1 MADEILG
8 NCYELITEIAIRDY
22 STVLKKGE
30 SVFTQET
37 PVGIGII
44 PDVVI
49 GKTVDKP
56 RILLQVHHTRA
67 ERASEKKFWRNV
79 GEYVD
84 ARNNLGPSVRIV
96 TITFD
101 SGQKRKLTLAATQ
114 LMDGF
119 LEVDRQPYGS
129 ELLRFAKILEKEIQ
143 SKGIKEEERLNCA
156 KKKLASDKLA
166 FRSVKALAKNLNALL
181 LQASKPGANWSATY
195 AAIQKKRNSQR
206 IPVRKLTTLR
216 RALGRFLPLDD
227 EGVLRSLLKSIRTG
241 GKAPWPQFFFDIGV
255 AVKTIGGGV
264 FKNPH
269 VGSGL
274 VQRNIEGDS
283 AYEVY
288 RMTELFADDDI
299 VALWKSLRSCTESL
313 RQACAAIREA
323 DEFSLYHK
331 FVFDNFNCLTT
342 QVGMEQALQDCFN
355 DPNTISGKTIG
366 LRDPAGKGVW
376 LFDYVMTSIKTKTGK
391 QQGYGYTQLGAD
403 AGFRFEVAATGGVVI
418 SPFIQRKKSLRADI
432 LKGVSHALSQKLSGL
447 TKRWFN
453 LNKDEIGRFYMKGLF
468 EDKIYKTAAFDPAF
482 TLLQNGL
489 DGHVYKQ
496 ETRHA
501 TYLTGFTGKGAATC
515 DVIKYRR
522 NIIMWQACFE
532 GHPADKHK
540 ELIGRIGMLR
550 VLQSQSGKVFKA
562 PIKKAF
568 LLLDGSWTA
577 EQIQR
582 MAAAGFDG
590 IFYVDEVPALVA
602 SLK

>member
-22 STVLKKGE
+22 SSVLKKGE

-49 GKTVDKP
+49 GKTVHKP

-67 ERASEKKFWRNV
+67 ESASQKKFWRNI

-119 LEVDRQPYGS
+119 LEVDRQHYGS
-129 ELLRFAKILEKEIQ
+129 ELLRFATKLEKEIQ
-143 SKGIKEEERLNCA
+143 SKGIKEEERLNFA
-156 KKKLASDKLA
+156 QKKLASDKLA
-166 FRSVKALAKNLNALL
+166 TRAVKALAKNLNALL
-181 LQASKPGANWSATY
+181 LNSSKPGANWSATY
-195 AAIQKKRNSQR
+195 AAIQKMRKSQR

-216 RALGRFLPLDD
+216 RALGRLLPIDD
-227 EGVLRSLLKSIRTG
+227 EGLLRTLLKSVRSG
-241 GKAPWPQFFFDIGV
+241 ARAHWPQFLFDIGV
-255 AVKTIGGGV
+255 ASKAIGGGV
-264 FKNPH
+264 FRNPH
-269 VGSGL
+269 VGTG
-274 VQRNIEGDS
+274 VVPRNIEGNP

-288 RMTELFADDDI
+288 RMTELFTDDDI
-299 VALWKSLRSCTESL
+299 VALWKSLRSCTASL
-313 RQACAAIREA
+313 KQACAAIREA

-331 FVFDNFNCLTT
+331 FVVDNFDCLST
-342 QVGMEQALQDCFN
+342 QVGMEQALQDCFK
-355 DPNTISGKTIG
+355 DPDTVLGKSIG

-376 LFDYVMTSIKTKTGK
+376 LFDYVMTAIKARTGK

-432 LKGVSHALSQKLSGL
+432 LKGVSHALSQKLANL

-453 LNKDEIGRFYMKGLF
+453 LNKDEIGRFYLKGLF
-468 EDKIYKTAAFDPAF
+468 EDKIYKTADFDPAF
-482 TLLQNGL
+482 TLLQKEL
-489 DGHVYKQ
+489 CGHVFEH
-496 ETRHA
+496 ETRQA
-501 TYLTGFTGKGAATC
+501 TFLTGFTSKGAATC

-522 NIIMWQACFE
+522 SIIMSQSASAQ
-532 GHPADKHK
+532 GDDHKTK
-540 ELIGRIGMLR
+540 ELCGRIGMLR
-550 VLQSQSGKVFKA
+550 VSNGKKGKVVPASF
-562 PIKKAF
+562 KKA
-568 LLLDGSWTA
+568 LLVIDGTWKDDQLQQLA
-577 EQIQR
+577 K
-582 MAAAGFDG
+582 AGFDG

-602 SLK
+602 SLR